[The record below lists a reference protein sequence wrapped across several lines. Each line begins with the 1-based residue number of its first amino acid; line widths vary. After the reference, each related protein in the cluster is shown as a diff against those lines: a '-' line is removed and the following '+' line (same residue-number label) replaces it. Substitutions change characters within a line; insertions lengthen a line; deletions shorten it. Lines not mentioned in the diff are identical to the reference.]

1 MRGSDALRMPQTL
14 LQSALPPLKALEQTV
29 ADVMKR
35 WPDLVGMPKD
45 NDREVL
51 AKMMLRRVR
60 EWDWSNIRTSR
71 ITTAAVAVFDEERC
85 ARADLETVRQFY
97 CAEIRSRPAGAF
109 LAAMV
114 RVYTDSFRSN
124 AAHTRELAKALEERQ
139 EDLGNRAMV
148 LLNALPGLFD
158 PNSAAEEL
166 AKIMVAADDPYQRL
180 KDMGFRSPHASGLAQ
195 EAHFLFVQ
203 ELAPMLRHDHARQ
216 QLLRWTIPE
225 GTSPL
230 QSGAD
235 VAVAALL
242 APWKDQTPPDDLR
255 HEISEAI
262 IGAYKDPRLHRG
274 GIWAG
279 FDPELKAV
287 LLRWLTKQDM
297 KFFCDMVTE
306 TQNSHMWPPRRD
318 FWLGLYDDGMIEE
331 AWVAFGSEAQRYAR
345 QHLLRSGEANIG
357 RRFARQ
363 HDRGGGT
370 SLLIMRIGNKIV
382 VDGCHSYKTHIF
394 QSNDRNAPKL
404 YQRSY
409 YCDDIMRASPN
420 SKSHSSIPSWKEWVM
435 RHV

>member
-1 MRGSDALRMPQTL
+1 MKGSDALRRAPVL
-14 LQSALPPLKALEQTV
+14 SQSALPPLKAIEQAV
-29 ADVMKR
+29 AGVVKR
-35 WPDLVGMPKD
+35 WPDLVGMPKE

-51 AKMMLRRVR
+51 AKMMLKRVR
-60 EWDWSNIRTSR
+60 DWDWSNIRTSR

-85 ARADLETVRQFY
+85 ARADLEIVRQFY
-97 CAEIRSRPAGAF
+97 CDEIRSRPAGAF

-114 RVYTDSFRSN
+114 RVYMDSFRSN
-124 AAHTRELAKALEERQ
+124 AAHTRDLAEALEARR
-139 EDLGNRAMV
+139 EDLGDRARV
-148 LLNALPGLFD
+148 LFKALPGLFGPD
-158 PNSAAEEL
+158 SAAAEL
-166 AKIMVAADDPYQRL
+166 ADIMVDADDPYQRL
-180 KDMGFRSPHASGLAQ
+180 KDMGFRAPHASGLAQ
-195 EAHFLFVQ
+195 EAHFLFVR
-203 ELAPMLRHDHARQ
+203 ELAPMLQHDDERK
-216 QLLRWTIPE
+216 QLLQWIMPE
-225 GTSPL
+225 GASPL
-230 QSGAD
+230 QAGAD
-235 VAVAALL
+235 VAVAAIL
-242 APWKDQTPPDDLR
+242 APWKDRTPPDDLR
-255 HEISEAI
+255 HEIGEAI
-262 IGAYKDPRLHRG
+262 IGAYNDPRLHRG

-297 KFFCDMVTE
+297 KFFCDMVTA

-318 FWLGLYDDGMIEE
+318 FWLGLYDDGMIDE

-345 QHLLRSGEANIG
+345 QHLLRSGEANVR

-394 QSNDRNAPKL
+394 GSDDRRAPKL
-404 YQRSY
+404 YQRDY